1 MYIDVRDM
9 VSQPTIHIVI
19 AEDVTLIRRLL
30 VQYLARESRLKVV
43 AEAANGLELVQA
55 CKRFVVDV
63 ALVDIGMPQ
72 MSGLEAAAILRKER
86 SDVSLVF
93 LTGYEDLLN
102 VGYTYGADACLSK
115 SSTPSEVVRT
125 VVSAHEM
132 REFRLRRTGAALTVN
147 TSLLAARFALN
158 AREEH
163 VLSQIV
169 NSNLS
174 NQEICQALYQ
184 NTEARSL
191 SRIKHYVSQ
200 LMSKLKIEP
209 RNRQALMK

>member
-93 LTGYEDLLN
+93 LTAYEDLLTEI
-102 VGYTYGADACLSK
+102 GGSMLPPPDIAAPGETTDPDAD
-115 SSTPSEVVRT
+115 
-125 VVSAHEM
+125 
-132 REFRLRRTGAALTVN
+132 
-147 TSLLAARFALN
+147 
-158 AREEH
+158 
-163 VLSQIV
+163 
-169 NSNLS
+169 
-174 NQEICQALYQ
+174 
-184 NTEARSL
+184 
-191 SRIKHYVSQ
+191 
-200 LMSKLKIEP
+200 
-209 RNRQALMK
+209 